1 MDEPVTQ
8 AGTALVTAASVAGT
22 FFGIEYGVLIA
33 VIGFAILGACISH
46 IYIEP
51 MPTKKMVLSIGAS
64 FALGAVSGTVG
75 LNAALSVLAHYVP
88 WLVDGLSANK
98 PQTAMLLAFLISFF
112 AQKYAPILLKNGGA
126 K

>member
-8 AGTALVTAASVAGT
+8 AGTSLITAASVAGT

-64 FALGAVSGTVG
+64 FGLGAVCGTVG
-75 LNAALSVLAHYVP
+75 LNSAMSIIGHNLPFLVEALSQ
-88 WLVDGLSANK
+88 NK
-98 PQTAMLLAFLISFF
+98 PQTAMFIAFLISFF
-112 AQKYAPILLKNGGA
+112 AQKYVPIILKNGSA